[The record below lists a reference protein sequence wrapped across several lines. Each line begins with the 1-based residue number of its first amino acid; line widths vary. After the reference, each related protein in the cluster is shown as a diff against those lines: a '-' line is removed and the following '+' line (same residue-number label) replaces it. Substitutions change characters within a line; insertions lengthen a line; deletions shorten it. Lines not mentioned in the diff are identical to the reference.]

1 MITIIDIGIG
11 NIGSVT
17 RALKFLKC
25 KYIVT
30 DKKEDIENSTK
41 LLFPGVG
48 SFAEASRKLEA
59 SGLKEIIE
67 HQVLVKQIPIL
78 GICLGMQLF
87 AKIGF
92 EGGIFP
98 GFGFIDAEVKL
109 IEAKKQNL
117 RLPHMGW
124 NNLSSSN
131 LKLLDG
137 TTANACFY
145 FVHSYEMKL
154 NENISHLTTEYGTDI
169 VAMIEK
175 DNIYATQFHPEKSQE
190 QGLKIMKNFIELQSI
205 C

>member
-1 MITIIDIGIG
+1 MITIIDIQIG

-30 DKKEDIENSTK
+30 DKKEDIENATK
-41 LLFPGVG
+41 ILFPGVG
-48 SFAEASRKLEA
+48 SFAEASKKLES
-59 SGLKEIIE
+59 SGLKEVIKE
-67 HQVLVKQIPIL
+67 QVLVKKTPIL

-87 AKIGF
+87 AKEGY
-92 EGGIFP
+92 EGGKFP

-109 IEAKKQNL
+109 IEAKKHNL

-131 LKLLDG
+131 LRLLNG
-137 TTANACFY
+137 TKESTCFY

-154 NENISHLTTEYGTDI
+154 NENIPHVTTDYGSDI
-169 VAMIEK
+169 IAMVEK
-175 DNIYATQFHPEKSQE
+175 ENIYATQFHPEKSQE
-190 QGLKIMKNFIELQSI
+190 QGLKILKNFIEL
-205 C
+205 

>member
-1 MITIIDIGIG
+1 MITIIDIQIG

-30 DKKEDIENSTK
+30 DKKEDIENATK

-48 SFAEASRKLEA
+48 SFAEASKKLEA
-59 SGLKEIIE
+59 SGLKEVIQ
-67 HQVLVKQIPIL
+67 HQVLIKKTPIL

-87 AKIGF
+87 AKTGE
-92 EGGIFP
+92 EGGSHP
-98 GFGFIDAEVKL
+98 GFGFIDADVKL
-109 IEAKKQNL
+109 IEAKKHNL

-124 NNLSSSN
+124 NNLSN
-131 LKLLDG
+131 TDLKLLNG
-137 TTANACFY
+137 TNENSCFY

-154 NENISHLTTEYGTDI
+154 NEKISHVTTDYGSDV

-175 DNIYATQFHPEKSQE
+175 GNIFAAQFHPEKSQE
-190 QGLKIMKNFIELQSI
+190 QGLKILKNFIEL
-205 C
+205 